1 MQVFKTFFKLLK
13 SQMTAIIM
21 YGIGFL
27 AITIIIASSIIGEE
41 NGDFAAEKT
50 RIMVINEDGET
61 PLIEGLLSYLDQYV
75 EYVDIK
81 HDENSKKDALFFGKV
96 YYILTI
102 PKGFSEDFLSGGKH
116 VSLIK
121 EVIPNIPETMSV
133 DSAIDNYL
141 NKAKLYLSY
150 IPDLETKELYSY
162 INENSNNKSEVHF
175 DVHKD
180 SDEVSSNEFNK
191 NYYNYLG
198 YIILACLI
206 TGVSTVMLSFH
217 NKEIRKRQNAS
228 PLSTRSMNVQL
239 ILANMVFVLVYL
251 SIFIVAGYI
260 TNPNR
265 MINHNAILY
274 IINSVIYT
282 LTALSISYLIGITV
296 VSKNAVSALSTVVS
310 LGCAFLSG
318 VFVPQELLGKAVQRV
333 SSFTPTYWYV
343 KANNSISTISELNWN
358 NGSGIFTYM
367 AVELGFTLVF
377 FSIILVV
384 SKGKRQQA

>member
-1 MQVFKTFFKLLK
+1 MQVFKTFFILLK
-13 SQMTAIIM
+13 SQITAIIM

-102 PKGFSEDFLSGGKH
+102 PKGFSEDFLSGSKH
-116 VSLIK
+116 ASLIK

-150 IPDLETKELYSY
+150 IPDLETEELYSY

-180 SDEVSSNEFNK
+180 SDEISSNEFNK

-198 YIILACLI
+198 YIILGCFI

-228 PLSTRSMNVQL
+228 PLSTRSMNMQL

-251 SIFIVAGYI
+251 SIFIVAGFI
-260 TNPNR
+260 TNPYR
-265 MINHNAILY
+265 MINHNVVLY

-318 VFVPQELLGKAVQRV
+318 VFVPQELLGKAVQKV

-343 KANNSISTISELNWN
+343 KANNSISTISELNWK
-358 NGSGIFTYM
+358 NGSGIFTDM
-367 AVELGFTLVF
+367 AIELGFALVI